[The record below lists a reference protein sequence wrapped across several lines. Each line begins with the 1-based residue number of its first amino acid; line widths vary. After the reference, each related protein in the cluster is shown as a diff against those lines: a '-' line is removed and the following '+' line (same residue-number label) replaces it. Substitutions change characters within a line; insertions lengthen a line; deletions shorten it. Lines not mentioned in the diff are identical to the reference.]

1 MISKTAILFAI
12 GGCTV
17 LALGACTNSKTYMKN
32 PKTGDVITCGGLH
45 PYTVV
50 ESAVQRREAQCIQD
64 YKDQGFVR
72 IPGPAD
78 SK

>member
-1 MISKTAILFAI
+1 MQANRAIALTI
-12 GGCTV
+12 MGCTV
-17 LALGACTNSKTYMKN
+17 LALGACTDSKSYMKN
-32 PKTGDVITCGGLH
+32 PTTGEVVTCGGRH

-64 YKDQGFVR
+64 YKEQGFVR
-72 IPGPAD
+72 IPGPD